1 VESIS
6 TRPILL
12 LNSEF
17 LLHVGDGLVHFVLQ
31 LAVLLGDEP
40 LLGLQVVDCIRQVR
54 AEVLLLATGIVTEYV
69 RIVTYSLTHLL
80 TYTPHSH
87 TALTHRTHT
96 PHSLTHSLTHSHTHT
111 HTLSH
116 THTHSHSH
124 THTHTLTHTHTP
136 HSPTH
141 THRTHP
147 LTHLASEVST
157 PLDGALVSK

>member
-6 TRPILL
+6 TRRPILL
-12 LNSEF
+12 LNSKF
-17 LLHVGDGLVHFVLQ
+17 LLHVGNGLVHFVLQ

-111 HTLSH
+111 HT
-116 THTHSHSH
+116 
-124 THTHTLTHTHTP
+124 HTLTHTHTHTHTP
-136 HSPTH
+136 AHTH